1 MTVNNAEPQGN
12 QEYQFVIAPSRT
24 PDVETRPGSHPRRL
38 DAATRRATILEAA
51 VPVFATAGY
60 EQTRVS
66 DIAARVGVTEP
77 VIFQNFGTK
86 ADLFAS
92 VLDHVSEQAIAH
104 LSGLAE
110 KHPDVGDWL
119 RQLLSAGHL
128 DHLHTAPMFG
138 VLFEDAHRLQLEPGV
153 SAALQ
158 RTIARVAE
166 SMASVLQRGQS
177 DGSIRADVAPLS
189 LAWLVAS
196 LIQAR
201 QFRCRFTPETSS
213 QLERD
218 LLDHVLDT
226 FRPALTKPQ

>member
-1 MTVNNAEPQGN
+1 MA
-12 QEYQFVIAPSRT
+12 ASRT
-24 PDVETRPGSHPRRL
+24 RDVETQEGSHRRRL

-86 ADLFAS
+86 AELFAS

-104 LSGLAE
+104 FDGLAAQ
-110 KHPDVGDWL
+110 HPNVGEWL
-119 RQLLSAGHL
+119 RLLLTAGHL

-138 VLFEDAHRLQLEPGV
+138 VLFEDAHRLQIEPSV
-153 SAALQ
+153 SAAFQ
-158 RTIARVAE
+158 RTIARVAG
-166 SMASVLQRGQS
+166 SLASVLQRGQS
-177 DGSIRADVAPLS
+177 DGSIRADVPPLS
-189 LAWLVAS
+189 LAWLVVS

-201 QFRCRFTPETSS
+201 QFRRRFTPEPSG
-213 QLERD
+213 QLERE
-218 LLDHVLDT
+218 LLDNVLDT
-226 FRPALTKPQ
+226 FRPALVKPQ